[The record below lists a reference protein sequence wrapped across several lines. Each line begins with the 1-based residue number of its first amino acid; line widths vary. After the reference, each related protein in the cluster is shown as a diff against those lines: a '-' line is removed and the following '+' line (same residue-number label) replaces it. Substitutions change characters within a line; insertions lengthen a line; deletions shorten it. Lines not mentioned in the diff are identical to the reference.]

1 VNREQRYAHFLL
13 KISVEIERRRSQE
26 QVTQIRAVRS
36 KARLRAI
43 NRCRKMEKAVTLVM
57 L

>member
-13 KISVEIERRRSQE
+13 KVSVEIERRRSQE